1 MVKVK
6 DVMNEVVA
14 IEKDMTLKAA
24 AKLMSDKNIGSL
36 VVVNGDK
43 IMGIIT
49 ERDIVTNASNLGKS
63 VKATMAK
70 NVVTIN
76 PSEELD
82 NAAIL
87 MKKHKIHRIPVVD
100 DEKLAGIITATDLI
114 AHADELDE
122 EFLFE

>member
-1 MVKVK
+1 
-6 DVMNEVVA
+6 MNEVVA

>member
-1 MVKVK
+1 MVKIK

-43 IMGIIT
+43 ILGIIT
-49 ERDIVTNASNLGKS
+49 ERDILNNASNLGKS
-63 VKATMAK
+63 VKATMTK
-70 NVVTIN
+70 NVITIN
-76 PSEELD
+76 PYEELD
-82 NAAIL
+82 NAAII

-100 DEKLAGIITATDLI
+100 EDKLAGIISSTDLI

-122 EFLFE
+122 EFLFG